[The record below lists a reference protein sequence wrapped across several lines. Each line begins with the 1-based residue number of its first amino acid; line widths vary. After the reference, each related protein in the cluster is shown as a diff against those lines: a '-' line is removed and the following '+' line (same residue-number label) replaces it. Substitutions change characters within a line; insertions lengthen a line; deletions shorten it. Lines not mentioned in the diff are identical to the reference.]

1 MVINYLKLRTRQKY
15 KAKDMNRLQ
24 KKIWSYLVIKR
35 AGKTKTL
42 NLETLHYYAFL
53 QAQKIL
59 CKQHT
64 DIYLL

>member
-1 MVINYLKLRTRQKY
+1 M
-15 KAKDMNRLQ
+15 
-24 KKIWSYLVIKR
+24 VIKR

-42 NLETLHYYAFL
+42 NFETLHYNAFL

-64 DIYLL
+64 DIHLL